1 MEIPSLIII
10 LFAVSFSIVIFYCFY
25 LSNKNFGLR
34 NRIKDVMHQKAEIS
48 NFLSLF
54 SQSLKDIDEVDNS
67 MNTTARYIADLIEA
81 ESICIFEVSE
91 DTLRA
96 VGISGAFPLIHN
108 ANQYVMTKPKYIL
121 DMLRRERFHIGEGI
135 IGEVAAARE
144 SLILEDATG
153 DPRLAEFAGSAKI
166 STMMVVPMVRDAIL
180 TGVICAVN
188 NRRIGPF
195 TPEQFSRLRFIS
207 AQVILA
213 QNLVKVYSS
222 LSEQQRLNQEL
233 EFARQLQASLLPESF
248 PPWDQFVV
256 HAVTRSSKEVSGDF
270 YDFVEIDENRLL
282 IVVADACGKGI
293 PACMLMAMT
302 RSFIR
307 SIAPRFS
314 SVEDLLEELN
324 TNLFRDTD
332 EERFVTLACCLVDKK
347 NDLIEYARAGHT
359 ELLTFVRGHIR
370 KIYPD
375 GSALGILPSELA
387 KFDSI
392 CFECGQDMTLLLF
405 TDGITEAINSEGEEF
420 GLERLQEGFK
430 ASLLNGDSLE
440 QTINKIL
447 TEVDD
452 FAADPSNHI
461 DDQTMVIIQHV

>member
-121 DMLRRERFHIGEGI
+121 DMLRREKFHIGEGI

-256 HAVTRSSKEVSGDF
+256 HAVTR
-270 YDFVEIDENRLL
+270 
-282 IVVADACGKGI
+282 
-293 PACMLMAMT
+293 
-302 RSFIR
+302 
-307 SIAPRFS
+307 
-314 SVEDLLEELN
+314 
-324 TNLFRDTD
+324 
-332 EERFVTLACCLVDKK
+332 
-347 NDLIEYARAGHT
+347 
-359 ELLTFVRGHIR
+359 
-370 KIYPD
+370 
-375 GSALGILPSELA
+375 
-387 KFDSI
+387 
-392 CFECGQDMTLLLF
+392 
-405 TDGITEAINSEGEEF
+405 
-420 GLERLQEGFK
+420 
-430 ASLLNGDSLE
+430 
-440 QTINKIL
+440 
-447 TEVDD
+447 
-452 FAADPSNHI
+452 
-461 DDQTMVIIQHV
+461 